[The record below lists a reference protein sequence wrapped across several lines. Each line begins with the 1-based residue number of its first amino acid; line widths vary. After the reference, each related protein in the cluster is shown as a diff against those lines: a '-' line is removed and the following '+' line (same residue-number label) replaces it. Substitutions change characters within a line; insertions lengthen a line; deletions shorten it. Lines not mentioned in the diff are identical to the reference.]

1 MKVTI
6 DQDITKC
13 RDCFYVTN
21 SSQVHDCAFTSAPYP
36 TTWYCRKKNNMPIY
50 DEDKID
56 SRCPLISEFDRWW
69 NASKYTQVINTNA
82 SMKQVAKDAWE
93 AAKK

>member
-1 MKVTI
+1 MKVTVE
-6 DQDITKC
+6 QEITRC

-21 SSQVHDCAFTSAPYP
+21 SSQLHDCAFTSAPYP
-36 TTWYCRKKNNMPIY
+36 TTWYCRNDNIVYNENEISK
-50 DEDKID
+50 
-56 SRCPLISEFDRWW
+56 RCPLISEFDRWW
-69 NASKYTQVINTNA
+69 NTSKYTQVISGNA